1 MSTNTLA
8 SMGAQQKIFYDR
20 TLLSR
25 LLPNLVFLKYGQ
37 KKPIPRREGAT
48 ANFRRLN
55 RLPPATTP
63 LVEGVT
69 PTGQTLSWA
78 TVNATVLGY
87 GSFVTLTD
95 LVDMSA
101 IDPVATETIEALG
114 EQAAE
119 TLDMVVRDVLVA
131 GTNVFRVGGHLNRNQ
146 IVAANTYTAATGR
159 RVRQIMAR
167 NNVKPVVGKKYLAFI
182 HPDAAHDVTADPAWI
197 EAKQYAD
204 PQALIAGEIGEL
216 NGVRYIETTLA
227 PIFENAG
234 AAGTVDVYATIVIGR
249 DAYGVPDIAG
259 SSKPQ
264 TFVKPL
270 GSAGADDPMNQRSS
284 CAWKAY
290 LATVRLDELCIL
302 RVEHSSSIAA
312 N

>member
-1 MSTNTLA
+1 MAINTLA
-8 SMGAQQKIFYDR
+8 TLTAQQKIFYDR

-25 LLPNLVFLKYGQ
+25 LAPNLVFMKHGQ
-37 KKPIPRREGAT
+37 KRTIPRREGLT
-48 ANFRRLN
+48 TNFRRFN
-55 RLPPATTP
+55 RLPAATTP

-69 PTGQTLSWA
+69 PTGRALSITTLQA
-78 TVNATVLGY
+78 VVQGF
-87 GSFVTLTD
+87 GDFVTLTD
-95 LVDMSA
+95 VLDMAA
-101 IDPVATETIEALG
+101 IDPIATETLEVQG

-119 TLDMVVRDVLVA
+119 TLDIVIRDVIAA
-131 GTNVFRVGGHLNRNQ
+131 GTNVFRVGGHIARTS
-146 IVAANTYTAATGR
+146 IVAGNIYSAATGR

-182 HPDAAHDVTADPAWI
+182 HPDAAHDVTADPAWVA
-197 EAKQYAD
+197 AKQFAD
-204 PQALIAGEIGEL
+204 PQALIEGEIGEL

-227 PIFENAG
+227 PIFVGGG
-234 AAGTVDVYATIVIGR
+234 AAGIDVYGTIVIGR

-264 TFVKPL
+264 AIVKSL
-270 GSAGADDPMNQRSS
+270 GSAGTADPLNQRST
-284 CAWKAY
+284 CGWKAY

-302 RVEHSSSIAA
+302 RVEHSASVGA